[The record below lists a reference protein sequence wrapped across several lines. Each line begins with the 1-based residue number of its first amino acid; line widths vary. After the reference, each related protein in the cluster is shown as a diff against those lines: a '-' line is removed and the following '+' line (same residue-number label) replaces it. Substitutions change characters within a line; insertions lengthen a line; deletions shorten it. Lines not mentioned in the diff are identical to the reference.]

1 MSGLLILVSAVDKNN
16 EDEFVSKEDFEDQN
30 SIQICCAWGD
40 EIEDGTLSYIID
52 EDNPELRQPI
62 YNSIEEWDKKIKGL
76 AFEEVSN
83 RRDADVEIY
92 FREDGKELAGETR
105 NYFDRYGFITKS
117 YVLISKG
124 AFGIG
129 FKMDQIE
136 QIAKH
141 EMGHV
146 LGLGHATFAGSLMTE
161 RVNPQAGSISD
172 CEIEAVYEANHWKL
186 KQDAGYDDN
195 DHSMHY
201 PNREY
206 VECN

>member
-1 MSGLLILVSAVDKNN
+1 MDKNK

-30 SIQICCAWGD
+30 SIQTCCAWGD

-52 EDNPELRQPI
+52 EADPELRQPI
-62 YNSIEEWDKKIKGL
+62 YNSIEEWDKKIKVL
-76 AFEEVSN
+76 VFEEVSN
-83 RRDADVEIY
+83 RREADVEIY

-129 FKMDQIE
+129 FNMDQIE

-146 LGLGHATFAGSLMTE
+146 LGLGHATFDGSLMTE

-172 CEIEAVYEANHWKL
+172 CEIEAVYEANHWEL
-186 KQDAGYDDN
+186 KQGDRYDNN
-195 DHSMHY
+195 DHSIDY

>member
-1 MSGLLILVSAVDKNN
+1 
-16 EDEFVSKEDFEDQN
+16 
-30 SIQICCAWGD
+30 
-40 EIEDGTLSYIID
+40 
-52 EDNPELRQPI
+52 
-62 YNSIEEWDKKIKGL
+62 
-76 AFEEVSN
+76 
-83 RRDADVEIY
+83 
-92 FREDGKELAGETR
+92 
-105 NYFDRYGFITKS
+105 
-117 YVLISKG
+117 
-124 AFGIG
+124 
-129 FKMDQIE
+129 MDQIE